1 MPRRIIK
8 RYLPDPQKIR
18 DHKCLRCLG
27 PLRHDPN
34 ILHLNRH
41 SVSGAFAVGL
51 FFAFWPV
58 PLQMLLAAIGA
69 ILVRVNLPISVTLVW
84 ITNPITIPPIFYFS
98 YLVGTWVLGTPA
110 LGVEF
115 EFTAEWIAQELSLI
129 WKPLFL
135 GSLICGT
142 VSAATGYITIQIV
155 WRRLVQRS
163 WDRRCRRRRAAR
175 RKDAADAFQAEV
187 EKD

>member
-27 PLRHDPN
+27 SLRHDPN
-34 ILHLNRH
+34 ILHLNRR

-98 YLVGTWVLGTPA
+98 YLVGTWMLGTPA

-115 EFTAEWIAQELSLI
+115 EFTAGWIAQELSLI

-142 VSAATGYITIQIV
+142 VSAVTGYVTIQII

-187 EKD
+187 EKE

>member
-8 RYLPDPQKIR
+8 RYLP
-18 DHKCLRCLG
+18 
-27 PLRHDPN
+27 
-34 ILHLNRH
+34 LHLNRR

-98 YLVGTWVLGTPA
+98 YLVGTWMLGTP
-110 LGVEF
+110 
-115 EFTAEWIAQELSLI
+115 
-129 WKPLFL
+129 
-135 GSLICGT
+135 LICGT
-142 VSAATGYITIQIV
+142 VSAVTGYVTIQII

-187 EKD
+187 EKE